1 MYVKSFI
8 YIGSKL
14 HVLPDCSLLVDEL
27 MMNFTLF
34 IALCYTKKYYV
45 EFLHF
50 LFLLLE
56 KKHDFNLGFKY
67 RI

>member
-34 IALCYTKKYYV
+34 IALCYTKKCFY
-45 EFLHF
+45 EQ
-50 LFLLLE
+50 
-56 KKHDFNLGFKY
+56 LGAAV
-67 RI
+67 ITS